1 MATSAPPP
9 DLDAEQEVD
18 FGRYWRLIAQRWW
31 LPVIGLVAGL
41 VVGYLVSLGTH
52 SSSYK
57 ATALVYLGQPL
68 APDGAA
74 PVSSAP
80 TTLGLV
86 SNLVASAATVREV
99 ADKSGLKP
107 GRLSGHITTKPVL
120 GITAA
125 KVGTPAPLL
134 AITVTGSPPRKI
146 ADAANRLAAV
156 AVDSVSGYSRRE
168 DREAEG
174 ADRLRRP
181 VDRPEQRPLCDR
193 PAAAAGDPRGQ
204 VALADREAPLAREH
218 QHHARHRRAAA
229 RPARDRPAVRAAV
242 PLARPERRE
251 GGHPLAG
258 RRGQDRGGE
267 QPHRCRGRRP
277 DRPRS
282 SGSSRRS
289 SGSRSSAAAASEV

>member
-1 MATSAPPP
+1 MPARPAPKRESNSTPAPQP
-9 DLDAEQEVD
+9 DLEAEQEVD

-41 VVGYLVSLGTH
+41 VIGYLVSLGTH
-52 SSSYK
+52 SSTYK

-99 ADKSGLKP
+99 AAKSGLKV

-146 ADAANRLAAV
+146 ADAANL
-156 AVDSVSGYSRRE
+156 
-168 DREAEG
+168 
-174 ADRLRRP
+174 
-181 VDRPEQRPLCDR
+181 
-193 PAAAAGDPRGQ
+193 
-204 VALADREAPLAREH
+204 
-218 QHHARHRRAAA
+218 
-229 RPARDRPAVRAAV
+229 
-242 PLARPERRE
+242 
-251 GGHPLAG
+251 LAG
-258 RRGQDRGGE
+258 V
-267 QPHRCRGRRP
+267 RGRIGVRL
-277 DRPRS
+277 PR
-282 SGSSRRS
+282 
-289 SGSRSSAAAASEV
+289 